1 MWAACCHFHC
11 RDLSSQ
17 LYPLIHK
24 SFSCKRI
31 LIWCPWF
38 SVLTLSVSF
47 SFFLLCFPAVFCH
60 LVRSPT
66 ATSTTQCFCWPTPS
80 TGSWRTGNGTAW
92 RVFRASARAPNP
104 GRVASLCWIPWRR
117 YSTVK
122 MTHWPCKLKLLVLCD
137 VLNILQFYFYSYF
150 YCY

>member
-17 LYPLIHK
+17 LYPLRHK

-31 LIWCPWF
+31 LIWCLWL
-38 SVLTLSVSF
+38 SVLTLSVS
-47 SFFLLCFPAVFCH
+47 SLFFFVLLCFPAVFWH

-66 ATSTTQCFCWPTPS
+66 ATSMIQCCCWPTPS

-92 RVFRASARAPNP
+92 RVFRASARAPNR

-117 YSTVK
+117 YSTVQCLTLKK
-122 MTHWPCKLKLLVLCD
+122 MTRWPCKRKCLVLCD
-137 VLNILQFYFYSYF
+137 ILNILLL
-150 YCY
+150 